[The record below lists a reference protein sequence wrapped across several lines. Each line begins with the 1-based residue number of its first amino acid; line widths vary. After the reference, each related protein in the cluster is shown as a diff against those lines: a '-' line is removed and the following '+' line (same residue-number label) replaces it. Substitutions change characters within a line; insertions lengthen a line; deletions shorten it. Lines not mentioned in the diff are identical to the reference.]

1 MAEYVRIYFVSGE
14 KIDVPGTVGE
24 TQSLLVSARGG
35 IVTLKDRNGADV
47 SVNPAHVTH
56 VRGAPSRTP
65 QAM

>member
-24 TQSLLVSARGG
+24 SQSQLVTGRGG
-35 IVTLKDRNGADV
+35 LVTLKDRNGADV

-56 VRGAPSRTP
+56 VQAAPAAERS
-65 QAM
+65 A

>member
-24 TQSLLVSARGG
+24 SQSQLVTGRGG
-35 IVTLKDRNGADV
+35 LVTLKDRNGADV

-56 VRGAPSRTP
+56 VQGVPAAEHSP
-65 QAM
+65 